1 MKKLN
6 ENLSSEKLVYGLIIF
21 FILFLGVVNYDLNK
35 NISAT
40 DDIVSETI
48 INGYKQSNNKY
59 CSDTLKSLL
68 GSNLLDINKNLNIT
82 YVSIPL
88 IPEIENIKCLDK
100 IGNLTLTQGTY
111 NIEIY
116 NNKKILTFT
125 IYLFISL
132 LLFLLLFTNKDKL
145 KIYLYSSTIIS
156 YLIYDIF
163 YSSVEFERLLSQLIT
178 NILIFFLLEKVL
190 QSHKVNLNLTDPI
203 LMKKY
208 LFYILLTLT
217 LFSIIFIDYVFM
229 DYFLYLCFFG
239 VSIVF
244 IITRI
249 FSLEKLDA
257 GLIILLSHFALVIN
271 SVDLPLSRNHLS
283 YMPNILSSY
292 SGILSSDFQANV
304 TFPYPA
310 FKTLTLFLI
319 NIFGLNIINFLNHL
333 TYFLIIFFIVLFIYY
348 LFPKSYILISISYI
362 FLISRTFHKVIFSDY
377 MGLEN
382 YNFLT
387 IYSSNGLGDS
397 SLLTGLYEPT
407 GFDILIFP
415 AIVLILK
422 KKEFWGFLILSI
434 SVVMH
439 TYNIVPALL
448 ILLTYLFLTKKIDTE
463 LLKVTSPLIIT
474 IVSFVYYYST
484 SYLSTPADIL
494 LADKILTDTI
504 MVGHRN
510 FNYIVSLFLYTP
522 FNINLDI
529 SNVGRLLNLPI
540 RESNVL
546 GFHFHFEIIIFTVF
560 LLYKTR
566 NIFLKR
572 FIIFTFLGIIFS
584 LILSKANEYNYFG
597 SLLRNVVPW
606 KTSAIIYF
614 LATIYLLA
622 FIYKKF
628 EKFNYSFIFVLLIF
642 TQIYLQEISF
652 NDYVT
657 GPNNPT
663 LNQEFLRRDL
673 TELSKNN
680 NQYTQKT
687 NLTMR
692 YDGGI
697 IFKNFYPTTGNYF
710 SHPYKPSEIIEWS
723 NINTKILNFKNSNP
737 TCKDAEN
744 LLKEFELST
753 ILFSKSNFIPT
764 SLKSCQ
770 QLVFD
775 NNLEIYVFK

>member
-6 ENLSSEKLVYGLIIF
+6 ENISSEKLVYGLIIF
-21 FILFLGVVNYDLNK
+21 FILLLGVVNYNLNK
-35 NISAT
+35 NIFST
-40 DDIVSETI
+40 DDSVSETI
-48 INGYKQSNNKY
+48 IDGYKQSNNKY
-59 CSDTLKSLL
+59 CSDTLNSLR
-68 GSNLLDINKNLNIT
+68 GSNLIDINKKINIT

-100 IGNLTLTQGTY
+100 VGNLTLTQGTY

-116 NNKKILTFT
+116 NNKKILTLT

-132 LLFLLLFTNKDKL
+132 LLFLLIFTNKDNF

-163 YSSVEFERLLSQLIT
+163 YSSIEFERLLSQLIT
-178 NILIFFLLEKVL
+178 NILIYFLLEKVL
-190 QSHKVNLNLTDPI
+190 QSHKVDLNLSDPI
-203 LMKKY
+203 LVKKH
-208 LFYILLTLT
+208 LFYILLILT
-217 LFSIIFIDYVFM
+217 LFSIVFLDYVFM

-239 VSIVF
+239 VSIFF

-249 FSLEKLDA
+249 FTLEKLDA
-257 GLIILLSHFALVIN
+257 GLIILLSHFALIIN

-333 TYFLIIFFIVLFIYY
+333 TYFLIIFFVVLFIYY

-415 AIVLILK
+415 AIVLIHK

-463 LLKVTSPLIIT
+463 SLKVTSPLIVT
-474 IVSFVYYYST
+474 VFSFVYYYST

-510 FNYIVSLFLYTP
+510 FNYIISLFLYTP
-522 FNINLDI
+522 FNINVDI
-529 SNVGRLLNLPI
+529 SNVGRLMNLPM

-572 FIIFTFLGIIFS
+572 LTIFTFLGIIFS

-614 LATIYLLA
+614 LATIYFLA

-642 TQIYLQEISF
+642 TQVYLQEISF

-657 GPNNPT
+657 GQNNPT

-673 TELSKNN
+673 TGLSKNN

-687 NLTMR
+687 NITMR

-710 SHPYKPSEIIEWS
+710 SHPYKPSEVIEWS
-723 NINTKILNFKNSNP
+723 NLNTKILNFKNSNP
-737 TCKDAEN
+737 TCIDAEN
-744 LLKEFELST
+744 LLKEFELTT
-753 ILFSKSNFIPT
+753 ILFSNYNFIPM
-764 SLKSCQ
+764 SMKNCK
-770 QLVFD
+770 QLFFD
-775 NNLEIYVFK
+775 DNLDIYVFK